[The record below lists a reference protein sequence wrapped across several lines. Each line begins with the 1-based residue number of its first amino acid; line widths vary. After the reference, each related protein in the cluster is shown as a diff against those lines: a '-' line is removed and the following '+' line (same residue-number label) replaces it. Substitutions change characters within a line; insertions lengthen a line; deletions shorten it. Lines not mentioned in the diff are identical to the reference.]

1 LNQNHLLI
9 QISTKAHV
17 SSLKQ
22 DGYLHPSKNTLQT
35 VLKFTELLE
44 ISVTHSQYSV
54 LSTQYSV
61 LSTQYSVLSTIY
73 KISIAIL
80 IAFAS
85 SSSIANL
92 VLCIDNGYTL
102 AQGGKDCRRATIVK
116 DTYEGST
123 IRGFRTAPSDDD
135 AQIEAQII
143 REANSLACFKRIED
157 SGWPEKWANIPGFI
171 HFDENGNAYT
181 QRTKGK
187 SYIAIHTNTG
197 YPNCTGPEGYAQA
210 SISRTQTLK
219 CSSALSSSGIARTGF
234 TLEKDGTYSLVC
246 YGGSTLIGYF
256 NGVANTRDD
265 AQRSLAR
272 LGREYQ
278 DKYKTKPLEYELFY
292 NQTTCERG
300 AFYAGKIPCLEDIAE
315 VFEQRTSEL
324 NSGLKNRW
332 EHFWEMLS
340 GRTSQ
345 DGSLTATL
353 TSKLGKFG
361 EAILQLLDN
370 IYTLV
375 INQFVGSFFSLLNS
389 LNGTPTLSNTAAHVV
404 KLKTYADKGSGMV
417 LIAHSQGNLFVNA
430 AYDGIK
436 VAAPAAKVQ
445 VVHVAPAS
453 PTLRGGY
460 ALADVDFIIRSLRQL
475 VSGLPSVNIELPL
488 SPNDRTGHSFEG
500 TYLDI
505 TRNAYARV
513 KAMITSALDG
523 V

>member
-1 LNQNHLLI
+1 LEACQALVITLK
-9 QISTKAHV
+9 SSAHP
-17 SSLKQ
+17 
-22 DGYLHPSKNTLQT
+22 YLYFSGSG
-35 VLKFTELLE
+35 ELGD
-44 ISVTHSQYSV
+44 HSED
-54 LSTQYSV
+54 
-61 LSTQYSVLSTIY
+61 
-73 KISIAIL
+73 
-80 IAFAS
+80 FFE
-85 SSSIANL
+85 N
-92 VLCIDNGYTL
+92 
-102 AQGGKDCRRATIVK
+102 
-116 DTYEGST
+116 
-123 IRGFRTAPSDDD
+123 FRPSDGGN
-135 AQIEAQII
+135 
-143 REANSLACFKRIED
+143 RCFYGVAYG
-157 SGWPEKWANIPGFI
+157 SGYYG
-171 HFDENGNAYT
+171 HNA
-181 QRTKGK
+181 
-187 SYIAIHTNTG
+187 
-197 YPNCTGPEGYAQA
+197 
-210 SISRTQTLK
+210 
-219 CSSALSSSGIARTGF
+219 SSGISIFQVDCAI
-234 TLEKDGTYSLVC
+234 KAP
-246 YGGSTLIGYF
+246 TLIGYF
-256 NGVANTRDD
+256 NGVANKRDD

-460 ALADVDFIIRSLRQL
+460 ALADVDFIILSLRQL
-475 VSGLPSVNIELPL
+475 VSGFPSVNIELPL

-513 KAMITSALDG
+513 KAMITSALEG